1 MWGSKKVPLP
11 FRGLDRRQENLLCAP
26 QGSGQVQ
33 ESSSRLRNARN
44 NMPPPEQERST
55 EHEGSPTDVFAVEN
69 ATADSGEELIDEI
82 VESDTESQVAEEN
95 QADTAAPQPSAS
107 HGSYSSGPKFAGI
120 SLGTYDPETGRED
133 RIFNR
138 TISYLGDIY
147 PAPFSQKAKEHYT
160 PEHLAIEQDL
170 ALKARNEPKRKAL
183 KRRRL
188 EKWEKRKELLEEIEK
203 VLASRDGDQAL
214 AVLEN
219 TRRFLSDKE
228 KRSSSPKAH

>member
-1 MWGSKKVPLP
+1 MEPMASLTEDDG
-11 FRGLDRRQENLLCAP
+11 R
-26 QGSGQVQ
+26 SGQ
-33 ESSSRLRNARN
+33 
-44 NMPPPEQERST
+44 EQE
-55 EHEGSPTDVFAVEN
+55 A
-69 ATADSGEELIDEI
+69 
-82 VESDTESQVAEEN
+82 ESDSIDVVEESP
-95 QADTAAPQPSAS
+95 ADNAAPQPSANRELYPS
-107 HGSYSSGPKFAGI
+107 LPKFAGI
-120 SLGTYDPETGRED
+120 PLGTRDPETGRKD
-133 RIFNR
+133 RIYHR
-138 TISYLGDIY
+138 TISYYSDIY

-219 TRRFLSDKE
+219 TQRFLSDKE